1 MPGSRRRR
9 LTDVPRRTSLTLE
22 RELVVRNRDL
32 APLVFLHEGLGSLA
46 LWRSFPR
53 DVAAAT
59 GWPTTLV
66 YSRPGYGRSAP
77 VPLPRP
83 VTYMHDEAL
92 ETLPALLADAGIER
106 PVLVGHSDGA
116 SIAIIHAGAGFDV
129 AALVLIAPHV
139 FVEERSIEGIRASR
153 AAYDG
158 GDLRARLARHHLHV
172 DVAFRG
178 WNEVWLSPAFREWSI
193 TSSLPTIGCPVLV
206 IQARDDPYGTAAQL
220 DAIEEGVAGPVERLE
235 LPGSTH
241 SPHMDHPETVVSAI
255 AGFLGRHGSGV
266 HSRTARRHSR

>member
-1 MPGSRRRR
+1 MA
-9 LTDVPRRTSLTLE
+9 LTLE
-22 RELVVRNRDL
+22 RELVLGNRDL
-32 APLVFLHEGLGSLA
+32 APLVFLHEGLGSLS
-46 LWRSFPR
+46 LWRRFPR
-53 DVAAAT
+53 EVAAAT

-92 ETLPALLADAGIER
+92 ETLPALLGDVGIER

-158 GDLRARLARHHLHV
+158 GDLRARLAHHHANV

-178 WNEVWLSPAFREWSI
+178 WSDVWLSPAFRSWTI
-193 TSSLPTIGCPVLV
+193 TSSLPPISCPVLL
-206 IQARDDPYGTAAQL
+206 IQAEDDPYGTAAQL
-220 DAIEEGVAGPVERLE
+220 DAIEEGVAGPVERVE

-241 SPHMDHPETVVSAI
+241 SPHVDHPEIVVNAI
-255 AGFLGRHGSGV
+255 AGFLVRDGR
-266 HSRTARRHSR
+266 